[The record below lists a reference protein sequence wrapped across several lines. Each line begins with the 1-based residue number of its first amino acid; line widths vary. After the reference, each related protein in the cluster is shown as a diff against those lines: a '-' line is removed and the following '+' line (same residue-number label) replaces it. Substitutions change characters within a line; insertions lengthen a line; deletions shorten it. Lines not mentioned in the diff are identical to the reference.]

1 VTGGL
6 SFTLPCVPPKTT
18 HQSKRIVRVGK
29 FSRLADTPELKAAH
43 ALLDTLLLPYQP
55 AAPFTGP
62 VSLTLTFTWPW
73 LASDSKKVRALGRI
87 PHAKKPDADNAAK
100 GKWWSCWCGSFAA
113 RHPASRSPCGRHV
126 RRRRHDP
133 ANALPGAL
141 NRGVRARHVY

>member
-1 VTGGL
+1 LTGGL
-6 SFTLPCVPPKTT
+6 SFELSCVPPRVT

-29 FSRLADTPELKAAH
+29 FSRLADAPELKAAH

-55 AAPFTGP
+55 AAPLTGP

-100 GKWWSCWCGSFAA
+100 GVTDRMAA
-113 RHPASRSPCGRHV
+113 LRFLEDDGQVVELLVRKFRGASPGIAVAVWPARTEGEK
-126 RRRRHDP
+126 
-133 ANALPGAL
+133 
-141 NRGVRARHVY
+141 